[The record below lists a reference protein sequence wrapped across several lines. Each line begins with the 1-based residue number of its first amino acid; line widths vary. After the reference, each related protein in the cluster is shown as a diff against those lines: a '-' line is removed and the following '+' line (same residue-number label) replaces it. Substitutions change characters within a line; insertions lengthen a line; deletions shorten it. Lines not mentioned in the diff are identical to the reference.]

1 MLNALGPSCL
11 WQCFFCIRTFKL
23 FPSCKGAAGDLLH
36 QTVPKYS
43 CEGFARIYW
52 FVRNCLMHVTDLSSG
67 YNWIYLTSSSFLSSP
82 SPPPSLSPLVAPPFP
97 AVSIDPASTAEASE
111 DTGQGSITPPIV
123 KYKFQ
128 DYIFTRILV
137 RILPPWISRPK
148 ETLRCPVFPCGVQQ
162 HSGLHLLL
170 LLLLLLHHLLHL
182 PVGPSARTRGKT
194 LRSASFLHLFR
205 ISSTQHLTSCVI
217 NSQFHSRFAQPP
229 DNATLGLISKR
240 PYGTTTISCQQLLTT
255 FSPKSLFLRVM
266 ECLTPSQE

>member
-1 MLNALGPSCL
+1 
-11 WQCFFCIRTFKL
+11 
-23 FPSCKGAAGDLLH
+23 
-36 QTVPKYS
+36 
-43 CEGFARIYW
+43 
-52 FVRNCLMHVTDLSSG
+52 MHVTDLPSG
-67 YNWIYLTSSSFLSSP
+67 YNWTYLTSSSFLSSP

-97 AVSIDPASTAEASE
+97 AVSIDLASTAEASE

-137 RILPPWISRPK
+137 RILPPWISPAK
-148 ETLRCPVFPCGVQQ
+148 KTLRCPVFPCGVQQ
-162 HSGLHLLL
+162 HSGLHLL

-240 PYGTTTISCQQLLTT
+240 LYGTTTISCQQLLTSL
-255 FSPKSLFLRVM
+255 SPKSLFLRVM